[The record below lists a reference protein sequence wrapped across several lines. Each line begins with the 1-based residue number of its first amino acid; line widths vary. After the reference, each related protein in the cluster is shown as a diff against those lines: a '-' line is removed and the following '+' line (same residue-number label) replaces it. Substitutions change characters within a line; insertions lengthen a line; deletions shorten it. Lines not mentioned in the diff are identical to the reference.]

1 MTKLMKAIRAV
12 LQGPLF
18 NAYNRFR
25 MNIVLEGY
33 KALTAKEAFTRIYA
47 KNAWGKSNDPS
58 DKYYSGSGS
67 RKRDVVEAYINSI
80 DQFLRSFA
88 TKPDV
93 VDLGCGDF
101 SVGSQV
107 RSLCA
112 NYIACDIVEPL
123 IAFNK
128 EKFASLNVDFRTLDI
143 TADEL
148 PHADVVFIRQ
158 VLQHLSNEMIERVLP
173 QILTKYNYLVLTEH
187 LPAAESFPHNVDIR
201 TGPYFR
207 LFLNSGIVLT
217 SPPFNLKALEERKI
231 CQGPDCGGI
240 IQTTVYRLS

>member
-1 MTKLMKAIRAV
+1 MTNFKKAIRTLLPDSLLIA
-12 LQGPLF
+12 F
-18 NAYNRFR
+18 NRFR
-25 MNIVLEGY
+25 MRIVLGEY
-33 KALTAKEAFTRIYA
+33 KTLTTKEAFTRIYTT
-47 KNAWGKSNDPS
+47 NSWGKSNDPS

-67 RKRDVVEAYINSI
+67 RNRDVVEVYIRSI
-80 DQFLRSFA
+80 DTFLRSFA

-101 SVGSQV
+101 SIGSRV
-107 RSLCA
+107 RALCA

-128 EKFASLNVDFRTLDI
+128 EKFGSLNVDFRVLDI

-148 PHADVVFIRQ
+148 PLGEVVFIRQ
-158 VLQHLSNEMIERVLP
+158 VLQHLSNEMIEKVLP
-173 QILTKYNYLVLTEH
+173 RLLSKYKYLVLTEH
-187 LPAAESFPHNVDIR
+187 LPAGESFPYNLNIR

-217 SPPFNLKALEERKI
+217 KPPFNLQPLEETKL

-240 IQTTVYRLS
+240 IQTTLYKLS

>member
-1 MTKLMKAIRAV
+1 MTNIKNAIRK
-12 LQGPLF
+12 LLPDPLLIAF
-18 NAYNRFR
+18 NRFR
-25 MNIVLEGY
+25 MRIVLERY
-33 KALTAKEAFTRIYA
+33 KALTVKEAFTLIYT

-67 RKRDVVEAYINSI
+67 RKNDVVEAYIKSI
-80 DQFLRSFA
+80 DMFLRSFP

-101 SVGSQV
+101 SVGSRV
-107 RSLCA
+107 RALCA

-128 EKFASLNVDFRTLDI
+128 EKFASLNVDFRVLDI

-148 PHADVVFIRQ
+148 PLAEVVFIRQ
-158 VLQHLSNEMIERVLP
+158 VLQHLSNKMIEKVLP
-173 QILTKYNYLVLTEH
+173 QLMRKYKYLVLTEH
-187 LPAAESFPHNVDIR
+187 LPAAESFPHNLDVR

-217 SPPFNLKALEERKI
+217 SPPFNLKALEEKKL

-240 IQTTVYRLS
+240 IQTTLYRLS